1 MVPRIPLDAARW
13 EAEMFEIANT
23 FSDAGVTSKFHEGAA
38 DIMSLANKTP
48 IARETRE
55 TVDEKR
61 SLIDVLDMYVNAI
74 KK

>member
-1 MVPRIPLDAARW
+1 
-13 EAEMFEIANT
+13 MFEIANT

-55 TVDEKR
+55 TVDETR
-61 SLIDVLDMYVNAI
+61 SLNDVLDMYVNAI

>member
-1 MVPRIPLDAARW
+1 
-13 EAEMFEIANT
+13 MFEIANT

-55 TVDEKR
+55 TVDETR
-61 SLIDVLDMYVNAI
+61 SLNDVLD
-74 KK
+74 K